1 MIDVLGIEG
10 TWTRVRYN
18 GKTGYVMSVFLTYL
32 TDTESTQPP
41 AVTPTPVPPTEE
53 EMYARVTTASG
64 PLNLRKNASTNSTL
78 LDKIPQNAIIQVLK
92 KLGTWTQVNY
102 NGKEGYVM
110 TTFLTFI
117 ENSDT
122 PVTPPSGGDQPST
135 DTALMAQVTT
145 QTGSLNLRKNAA
157 SNATIL
163 TTIPQYSYI
172 QVLSRGDTWSKV
184 TYKSYTGYVKSSFL
198 TFVSTPAAPP
208 SSGQPDE
215 QAETPWARVTT
226 ESGSL
231 NLRASAS
238 TTARILDTI
247 PRHAIISVL
256 EKGSVWSRVSY
267 DGLTG
272 YVKNSFLTFLHEHPN
287 QGNAGGSTPTVQAS
301 PNDMRDAT
309 MIELASVQVV
319 KALPAGASATL
330 RVGCSHEADAL
341 AVILRGEYVVVSAVG
356 EAWCRIEY
364 EGVQGYL
371 PAEILD
377 I

>member
-1 MIDVLGIEG
+1 
-10 TWTRVRYN
+10 
-18 GKTGYVMSVFLTYL
+18 
-32 TDTESTQPP
+32 
-41 AVTPTPVPPTEE
+41 VPPTEE

-78 LDKIPQNAIIQVLK
+78 LAKIPQNAIIQVLK

-122 PVTPPSGGDQPST
+122 PVTPPSGSDQPST
-135 DTALMAQVTT
+135 DTTLMAQVTT

-208 SSGQPDE
+208 SSGQPDD
-215 QAETPWARVTT
+215 QTETPWARVTT

-287 QGNAGGSTPTVQAS
+287 QGNAGGSTPTVPAS

-330 RVGCSHEADAL
+330 RVGCSHDADAL